1 MKSSNKT
8 NHAKF
13 GSEPSKET
21 FGDPN
26 KKTESPEKKTND
38 AIVTGAR
45 QDANKPDHN
54 KDKAKSSH

>member
-1 MKSSNKT
+1 MKSTNKT

-13 GSEPSKET
+13 GSEPAKET

-38 AIVTGAR
+38 VIVTGAR
-45 QDANKPDHN
+45 QDVNKPDQS
-54 KDKAKSSH
+54 KDKSSHQ